1 MGIGRVDKN
10 FQQEA
15 FQISC
20 FFFWGKSLFSDNK
33 VSEAVAIFSQPGH
46 YPPSSSATIRDRSL
60 PCPSCN
66 SSLFPTFSLS
76 SLRFYLK
83 KKKKKNKIGN
93 TSTLFCFDTQ
103 TPVQIRFS
111 LFRPLVVF
119 SDD

>member
-83 KKKKKNKIGN
+83 KKKKQDWQHFHA
-93 TSTLFCFDTQ
+93 L
-103 TPVQIRFS
+103 
-111 LFRPLVVF
+111 LFRYPDPSTNQIQFV
-119 SDD
+119 